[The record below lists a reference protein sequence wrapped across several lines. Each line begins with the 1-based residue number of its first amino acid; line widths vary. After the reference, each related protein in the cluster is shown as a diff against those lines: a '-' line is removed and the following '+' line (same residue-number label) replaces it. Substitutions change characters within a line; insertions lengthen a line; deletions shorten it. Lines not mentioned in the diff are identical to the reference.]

1 MSKKKHNQPTQA
13 ELEVLRILW
22 DFGPATVRDVHE
34 KISPSGETGYTTTLK
49 TMQNMHE
56 KGFLERE
63 PSGRSHIYKSSLKEE
78 DLQQTLLGGFLK
90 IAFGGSA
97 KKLVLQALG
106 NHKTTNEEISEI
118 RKLLDEIEKD
128 QKK

>member
-1 MSKKKHNQPTQA
+1 MSKKKLKQPTQA
-13 ELEVLRILW
+13 ELEILRILW
-22 DFGPATVRDVHE
+22 DFGPSTVRDIHE
-34 KISPSGETGYTTTLK
+34 KISPEGETGYTTTLK

-56 KGFLERE
+56 KGYLERK
-63 PSGRSHIYKSSLKEE
+63 PQGRSHLYQALLAEE

-106 NHKTTNEEISEI
+106 NHNTTQEEISEI
-118 RKLLDEIEKD
+118 RQLLNEIEQN